1 MSSEQP
7 LKRTNV
13 DCFPLILLS
22 QFHVGR
28 IFPAIRRTFTL
39 IVNFGK
45 MQFTIRNWCT
55 VDGSRYSIVLY
66 GNLDIRSNKQQAAY
80 CGEKI
85 RCKLQ
90 VKKLFLIILRAW
102 GWGGGRDRDRVDDQQ
117 MRFLARTK
125 TDWNLIFHFKSV
137 PEFHNDTKNVS
148 FSCRTLDE
156 QILEVLIFT
165 RNCPLQQ

>member
-45 MQFTIRNWCT
+45 CNSQFAIG
-55 VDGSRYSIVLY
+55 VLQMVVGIVLY

-85 RCKLQ
+85 RCKLQVQ

-156 QILEVLIFT
+156 QTLEVIIFT